1 MSVIS
6 FDNVSIALGRREV
19 LSGVSFVIEPGEFV
33 GVLGPNG
40 AAKTTMMRAILGL
53 LPLGS
58 GRLDVLGVRPR
69 RGNPAIGY
77 VPQSRRAASQ
87 LGITGA
93 ELLLSASRG
102 EHWGLPLP
110 SVEDRRSVAAA
121 LERVGASDLAQRA
134 ISELSGGERQ
144 RLFIA
149 QALVGTPRLLLLDE
163 PLISLDPAHQR
174 TIVDLVRD
182 ISREHDIA
190 VLFSAHEINPL
201 LRAVDKVLYLGNGHA
216 AIGTVDEVINEPVL
230 SALYRTD
237 VRVIRTGGRIFVLA
251 EDGALDGHDHHH
263 HDDHHVDEEA

>member
-40 AAKTTMMRAILGL
+40 AGKTTMMRAILGL

-121 LERVGASDLAQRA
+121 LERVGVSDLADRK
-134 ISELSGGERQ
+134 S
-144 RLFIA
+144 
-149 QALVGTPRLLLLDE
+149 V
-163 PLISLDPAHQR
+163 
-174 TIVDLVRD
+174 V
-182 ISREHDIA
+182 
-190 VLFSAHEINPL
+190 
-201 LRAVDKVLYLGNGHA
+201 
-216 AIGTVDEVINEPVL
+216 
-230 SALYRTD
+230 
-237 VRVIRTGGRIFVLA
+237 
-251 EDGALDGHDHHH
+251 
-263 HDDHHVDEEA
+263 